1 MEIKEVTTGSKLES
15 FFTILNQLIVKG
27 KIKRGKD
34 FRLMEECNG
43 KVLSL
48 HMESIYASYAKTVG
62 VEAVSLMDIR
72 HMLQNS
78 QFFIKYAKVVQFRW
92 KETLRDAVTINHT
105 VNISAPL
112 FCYAT
117 LKEKYNIN
125 LERYT
130 VEEVENALLA
140 KGISFENLDDMKLQE
155 KYVSKTV
162 GYINNQKHTWNSRG
176 ECFMKNGTPNKR
188 YNLTFE

>member
-1 MEIKEVTTGSKLES
+1 MKDVITGNKLDS
-15 FFTILNQLIVKG
+15 FFAILNQLIAKG
-27 KIKRGKD
+27 EIKRGKD
-34 FRLMEECNG
+34 FRLMEGCNG

-48 HMESIYASYAKTVG
+48 HMESIYTSYAEAVG
-62 VEAVSLMDIR
+62 VEAARLMDIR

-92 KETLRDAVTINHT
+92 KETLRDTVNINHA

-112 FCYAT
+112 FCYDK

-130 VEEVENALLA
+130 VEEFENALLA
-140 KGISFENLDDMKLQE
+140 KGIFFENLDEMKL
-155 KYVSKTV
+155 KGRYVSETV
-162 GYINNQKHTWNSRG
+162 GYINNQKHIWNSEG
-176 ECFMKNGTPNKR
+176 KCFMKDGTPNKR
-188 YNLTFE
+188 YNLIFE